1 MFKRQSKGRKE
12 RLSSSLR
19 SEPKPLIG
27 VSVNGLPNNSS
38 SHTAAYLNSLSDPN
52 VIERVRVTIK
62 HAHVFKLPTR
72 QTVSVGW
79 RGADWKEKV
88 WQGTVKVVERNDMTA
103 VLLVNT
109 DGTTGAST
117 IFAVCPIQQG
127 AVERCIDSSRYFV
140 LRIEN
145 ETGRHMFI
153 GVAFNERNDAF
164 DFNTALEDSRLER
177 EKELEA
183 QTNAGVSSYSNDHQ
197 PAKDYSLKKG
207 EKIHVAFPATA
218 TLGGQAQHA
227 RTGGTEAFAN
237 FYNDSPT
244 DSPQSSENNLG
255 WENGTS
261 ASTGKKIVDSKR
273 KAKSSKAASGGLT
286 FLKPC
291 ARDTPTRAQQKQT

>member
-1 MFKRQSKGRKE
+1 MFKRQSKARKE
-12 RLSSSLR
+12 KLSSPLSDE
-19 SEPKPLIG
+19 SKPTPLTAT
-27 VSVNGLPNNSS
+27 STRGLPTNASS
-38 SHTAAYLNSLSDPN
+38 DTAAYLSSLADPN

-103 VLLVNT
+103 VLLVNI
-109 DGTTGAST
+109 DVTTGAST

-164 DFNTALEDSRLER
+164 DFNTSLEDSRLER
-177 EKELEA
+177 QKELEA
-183 QTNAGVSSYSNDHQ
+183 QSNAGISSYSSSSWPSN
-197 PAKDYSLKKG
+197 DYSLKAG
-207 EKIHVAFPATA
+207 EKIHVALPSASTQGG
-218 TLGGQAQHA
+218 LG
-227 RTGGTEAFAN
+227 TGGTEAFDN
-237 FYNDSPT
+237 FYYDSQIGNT
-244 DSPQSSENNLG
+244 QSSESSEG
-255 WENGTS
+255 WDNG
-261 ASTGKKIVDSKR
+261 KH
-273 KAKSSKAASGGLT
+273 T
-286 FLKPC
+286 FINVHLYC
-291 ARDTPTRAQQKQT
+291 CVNEAF